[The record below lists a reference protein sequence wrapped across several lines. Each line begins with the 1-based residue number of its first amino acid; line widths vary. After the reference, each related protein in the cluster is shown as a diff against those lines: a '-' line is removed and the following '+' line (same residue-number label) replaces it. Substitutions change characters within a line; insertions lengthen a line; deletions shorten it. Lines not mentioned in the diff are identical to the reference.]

1 MKRYQL
7 RLFVAG
13 RNARSERAIANL
25 RRICQE
31 DLGGQCDFSIIDVL
45 QHPQEAEA
53 EKILATPTLIKTEP
67 LPIRRFIG
75 DLSARESV
83 LAGLEHEL
91 RTTQL

>member
-13 RNARSERAIANL
+13 RSARSERAIANL

-31 DLGGQCDFSIIDVL
+31 DLGGDCDLSIIDVL
-45 QHPQEAEA
+45 EHPQEAEN
-53 EKILATPTLIKTEP
+53 EKILATPTLIKSGP

-75 DLSARESV
+75 DLSVRERV
-83 LAGLEHEL
+83 LAGLEQQ
-91 RTTQL
+91 T